1 MKNKYRSSPAV
12 LATMMFLVNIGLAAP
27 VWAEP
32 ADFVISSTFQ
42 QELKVEL
49 KSKVKSLY
57 SNVEN
62 AVTNAV
68 VRQSGLEGALPGFI
82 TRIADVFFNGNSVE
96 NSIDVATEAGKINL

>member
-1 MKNKYRSSPAV
+1 MKNKYRSSPTV
-12 LATMMFLVNIGLAAP
+12 LATMVFLLVHGLATP

-32 ADFVISSTFQ
+32 TDFVVSSTFQ

-96 NSIDVATEAGKINL
+96 NSTGVATEAGKINL